1 MNINTT
7 KEGDTVVIQVEGE
20 VDMASS
26 PLLREKVLSALEA
39 PDGTVAVDLNK
50 VTYMDSS
57 GVATLVEGLR
67 ASQRNGG
74 EFVILSPSRPVHEV
88 FKLTKLCTVFN
99 IKECV

>member
-1 MNINTT
+1 VDINTT
-7 KEGDTVVIQVEGE
+7 KEDDTVVIQVEGE

-26 PLLREKVLSALEA
+26 PVLREKILSSLEA
-39 PDGTVAVDLNK
+39 PDGTVAVDLSR

-67 ASQRNGG
+67 ASQRSGG
-74 EFVILSPSRPVHEV
+74 GFVILSPSRPVQEV
-88 FKLTKLCTVFN
+88 FKLTKLCTVFT